1 MPGNRM
7 FLFVCLF
14 VWGVGA
20 GKKPLSLRAIVGF
33 SDEMMSCLGFAYLSK
48 GGYK

>member
-14 VWGVGA
+14 VWGE